1 MAERDP
7 AKVQLDFPELTADL
21 IRELRLTGVLG
32 LLNLS
37 DTVVPIISV
46 GNVRPQVIRTDVA
59 SFDSAEV
66 FSGSASVPAANAVVV
81 DTGALPA
88 GTYDVMFGG
97 SSQAAQTSDS
107 NFELQWRDAGN
118 VANLA
123 TWPHAVQQGPNLST
137 QFSFGPTALNIG
149 LNERLRWTMII
160 ASAGFV
166 AGWIMA
172 AIRPTP

>member
-1 MAERDP
+1 MADRD
-7 AKVQLDFPELTADL
+7 ASEVQLDFPQLTADL

-32 LLNLS
+32 LMNFS

-66 FSGSASVPAANAVVV
+66 FSGFAVSPVGGTV
-81 DTGALPA
+81 IADTTALPA
-88 GTYDVMFGG
+88 GTYDVAFGG
-97 SSQAAQTSDS
+97 SYTGNVVIA
-107 NFELQWRDAGN
+107 NLLELQWRDAGN

-123 TWPHAVQQGPNLST
+123 SWPMNVGAVGADGQIFTAVN
-137 QFSFGPTALNIG
+137 TALNIG
-149 LNERLRWTMII
+149 LNERLRWTAIG
-160 ASAGFV
+160 GFGGNA

-172 AIRPTP
+172 ARRPTP